1 MDISLLSQNTVDKG
15 SRDVILSSSVQ
26 NIYFTSHL
34 FDNSIYL
41 LRIISP
47 QKNDFSITKEISFLS
62 EEEMIFFHKKD
73 FSSQKMNN

>member
-1 MDISLLSQNTVDKG
+1 MEITVLSQNTVDKG
-15 SRDVILSSSVQ
+15 SRDVILSSSVE

-47 QKNDFSITKEISFLS
+47 QKNDFSITKEMTFLS
-62 EEEMIFFHKKD
+62 EEMIFYPKKR
-73 FSSQKMNN
+73 FFITKNE